1 MKENCNETIR
11 DRFQR
16 EAYTVRNVVE
26 GSILFRWTCSDE
38 KDGIKRVV
46 LSGSAH

>member
-16 EAYTVRNVVE
+16 EVYTVRNVVE
-26 GSILFRWTCSDE
+26 GSILFHWTCTD
-38 KDGIKRVV
+38 KQHGIKRVV
-46 LSGSAH
+46 LRVTAH